1 MSPALPVA
9 LRDVSL
15 DDKYALESGRVYL
28 TGIQALVRLLILQ
41 QQRDKLAGLNT
52 GGFVSGYRG
61 SPLGGLDQSLWSARK
76 FLERANVT
84 FQPGLNEDLAATSIW
99 GTQQVNLHPGATVD
113 GVYAMWYGKG
123 PAWTAAAT
131 CSSTR
136 TSPARAST
144 AACSRSPATTTRRS
158 RRRCR
163 TSPITSSRAAM
174 IPVLYPSSV
183 QEILDL
189 GCTGGR

>member
-1 MSPALPVA
+1 MFMAAASPV

-28 TGIQALVRLLILQ
+28 TGAQAFVRLLILQ
-41 QQRDKLAGLNT
+41 RQRDVLAGLNT

-61 SPLGGLDQSLWSARK
+61 SPLGALDQSLWKAAK
-76 FLERANVT
+76 FLERAHIK
-84 FQPGLNEDLAATSIW
+84 FQPGLNEDLAATALW
-99 GTQQVNLHPGATVD
+99 GSQQVNLYAKAKYD
-113 GVYAMWYGKG
+113 GVFGCGTARA

-136 TSPARAST
+136 ITPGRRST
-144 AACSRSPATTTRRS
+144 AEYWCWPATITARS

-163 TSPITSSRAAM
+163 TSRTISFPR
-174 IPVLYPSSV
+174 
-183 QEILDL
+183 
-189 GCTGGR
+189 R

>member
-1 MSPALPVA
+1 MSPTGPSSGVA
-9 LRDVSL
+9 LANVTL
-15 DDKYALESGRVYL
+15 DDKYALDTGRVYL

-99 GTQQVNLHPGATVD
+99 GTQQVNLHRARPSMACTRCGTARD
-113 GVYAMWYGKG
+113 
-123 PAWTAAAT
+123 PASTAAAT

-136 TSPARAST
+136 TSPAPAST
-144 AACSRSPATTTRRS
+144 AACSRSRATTTRRN

-163 TSPITSSRAAM
+163 TSRTTSSR
-174 IPVLYPSSV
+174 P
-183 QEILDL
+183 
-189 GCTGGR
+189 R